1 MLTLLTTIGFLSTAT
16 GITKAIEVTQPA
28 VVLANRQGVA
38 NLVCEYK
45 HIGNAE
51 EIRVTLLKQTG
62 KEYTEICASTYTTE
76 YEMFIVEKII
86 QCHVIPCQNNVTLT
100 LMGLHATDAGLYIC
114 KMERLYP
121 PPYYMNTGK
130 GTQLFVIDPE
140 PCPDTDLYLWI
151 LGAAASGL
159 FIYSILITAC
169 VLSKVIRKRKYLTT
183 GLYVKMTSEEEE
195 KKVKPYH
202 IVIR

>member
-1 MLTLLTTIGFLSTAT
+1 MLSLLITIGFLSTAS
-16 GITKAIEVTQPA
+16 GIAKAMEVTQPA
-28 VVLANRQGVA
+28 VVLANREGVA
-38 NLVCEYK
+38 SLVCEYK

-51 EIRVTLLKQTG
+51 EIRVTLLKQMG
-62 KEYTEICASTYTTE
+62 KQYTEICASTYTTE
-76 YEMFIVEKII
+76 YEMFSMEEVIK
-86 QCHVIPCQNNVTLT
+86 CHVSPSQNNVTLT
-100 LMGLHATDAGLYIC
+100 LMGLQATDAGLYIC

-121 PPYYMNTGK
+121 PPYIMNTGK

-140 PCPDTDLYLWI
+140 PCPDTDLYLWL

-159 FIYSILITAC
+159 FIYSIVITAF

-183 GLYVKMTSEEEE
+183 GLYVKMTLEEQE
-195 KKVKPYH
+195 KEVKPYH

>member
-1 MLTLLTTIGFLSTAT
+1 MLTLLITIGFLSTAT
-16 GITKAIEVTQPA
+16 GITKALKVTQPA
-28 VVLANRQGVA
+28 AVLANRQGVA

-51 EIRVTLLKQTG
+51 EIRVTLLKQRG

-76 YEMFIVEKII
+76 YQMFIVEKNIV
-86 QCHVIPCQNNVTLT
+86 CHVSPSQNNVTLT
-100 LMGLHATDAGLYIC
+100 LMGLNANDTGLYIC

-121 PPYYMNTGK
+121 PPYFMNTGK
-130 GTQLFVIDPE
+130 GTQLFVTDPE

-159 FIYSILITAC
+159 FIYSIFISAC
-169 VLSKVIRKRKYLTT
+169 VLSKAIRKRKYLTT
-183 GLYVKMTSEEEE
+183 GLYVKMTSEEE